1 MSRKWNDFAIASS
14 RRTLQLAFQTLLVV
28 AAMRP
33 CAAGAQPLYWGGGST
48 DIAANTPLP
57 INSAL
62 LTGTWNTTTQNW
74 ATSSMPGAYTTFTD
88 GGNVQLGYYTNNAN
102 ATITLAANAQIA
114 GLTACMNRLPASTYN
129 QIFDITATSAK
140 TLTLAA
146 PMSVFSVVSQ
156 DSTRGMRVAANV
168 SLAGSATLVK
178 NGFGSLTISSDCSN
192 FTGLIDHTFGL
203 LSLSDTSIMKNVPRF
218 DVKGRVVSASA
229 TSYGGNEFSLPSL
242 RVVASSGANDKLGD
256 AARIVLGRGSFDY
269 RSAATS
275 TETIG
280 QVDLETWGILGSAS
294 GTAGG
299 VLTIADSTSGI
310 TRGNDN
316 LGMALV
322 PVGSTGGNVLN
333 IRVLNGLPS
342 GTLIPWLSSNRSG
355 FMYMDSADNN
365 TLKQVAVSE
374 AATDV
379 TSWVGSYGAS
389 SNLRVGND
397 TNVSL
402 SGTLTDNLTISS
414 LGFFTKDATQ
424 LTLASGKT
432 LTLDSGALA
441 FKAGGA
447 SAHVTMANGFLTSG
461 TDQLYL
467 HAGDSNHSGSLY
479 IQSVVTG
486 ADMDVLKAGLAGIFF
501 SGSSANTY
509 TGKTV
514 VLGGTLSL
522 SKPDHV
528 VSIPGDLVVHNGGAV
543 ACANMGQF
551 GATSAITINKGGIL
565 SFTDN
570 QTLGGTLTIAGGTIF
585 FPNLI
590 ITLNQSGTGLVFNG
604 GWINQSSTGGGTL
617 DLQTDVKYESSAST
631 QARFERLNTGT
642 YSIELDGGNR
652 TFDIANSATLPE
664 GVPEMVI
671 DTAIVPGSPAGG
683 ALVKTG
689 TGTLQLVGAN
699 TYAGGTTVNGG
710 TVHVAMISAPAQN
723 GLTAFTSSSG
733 QDSSVVIFNAPVAK
747 SMALG
752 QVITGSTIHASGRTV
767 LRVISDYKILTSAQ
781 NITGV
786 STNVA
791 VAAMSRSG
799 NLGTGPAT
807 VNDTGTLEIDAGITL
822 ANTVTVNAGG
832 TIAASGA
839 SLGSLVVDGGTVSV
853 NLANGALAV
862 SGTVNLANATLNF
875 TGTLDEE
882 PVTLLTAGTS
892 LTGTFATV
900 NNQPPYSTLRYID
913 DTVVL
918 APDLPTVIIV
928 K

>member
-1 MSRKWNDFAIASS
+1 
-14 RRTLQLAFQTLLVV
+14 
-28 AAMRP
+28 MR
-33 CAAGAQPLYWGGGST
+33 L
-48 DIAANTPLP
+48 
-57 INSAL
+57 
-62 LTGTWNTTTQNW
+62 
-74 ATSSMPGAYTTFTD
+74 
-88 GGNVQLGYYTNNAN
+88 
-102 ATITLAANAQIA
+102 
-114 GLTACMNRLPASTYN
+114 
-129 QIFDITATSAK
+129 
-140 TLTLAA
+140 
-146 PMSVFSVVSQ
+146 
-156 DSTRGMRVAANV
+156 AANV

-218 DVKGRVVSASA
+218 DIKGRVVSASA
-229 TSYGGNEFSLPSL
+229 TSYGGNEFSIPSL

-256 AARIVLGRGSFDY
+256 AARIVLSRGSFDY

-275 TETIG
+275 AETIG

-299 VLTIADSTSGI
+299 VLTIADSTAGI

-322 PVGSTGGNVLN
+322 PVAATGGNVLN

-365 TLKQVAVSE
+365 TLKQVAINE

-379 TSWVGSYGAS
+379 TSWVSSYGAG

-414 LGFFTKDATQ
+414 LGFFTKDVTQ
-424 LTLASGKT
+424 LTLAGGKT
-432 LTLDSGALA
+432 LTLASGALA
-441 FKAGGA
+441 FKAGG
-447 SAHVTMANGFLTSG
+447 STAHVTMANGFLTSG

-467 HAGDSNHSGSLY
+467 HGGDSGHSGSLY

-486 ADMDVLKAGLAGIFF
+486 SDMDVIKAGLAGIFF
-501 SGSSANTY
+501 AGTSANTY

-543 ACANMGQF
+543 LCANMGQF

-565 SFTDN
+565 SFTDH
-570 QTLGGTLTIAGGTIF
+570 QTLGGTLTITGGTFF
-585 FPNLI
+585 FPNWI

-604 GWINQSSTGGGTL
+604 GWLNQSSTSGGTL
-617 DLQTDVKYESSAST
+617 ELQTDVKYESSAST

-642 YSIELDGGNR
+642 YSIELDGAAR
-652 TFDIANSATLPE
+652 TFDIADSTALAA
-664 GVPEMVI
+664 GIPEMVI

-710 TVHVAMISAPAQN
+710 TVHVATINAPAQN

-747 SMALG
+747 DMALG
-752 QVITGSTIHASGRTV
+752 QVITGSTIHTSGRTV
-767 LRVISDYKILTSAQ
+767 LRVISDYEILTSAQ
-781 NITGV
+781 NITGI

-791 VAAMSRSG
+791 VAALSRSG

-807 VNDTGTLEIDAGITL
+807 VNDTGTLEIDSGISL

-839 SLGSLVVDGGTVSV
+839 GIGSLAVDGGTVSV
-853 NLANGALAV
+853 NLDEGSLTVSGAV
-862 SGTVNLANATLNF
+862 SLEDATLNF
-875 TGTLDEE
+875 TGTLGKE

-900 NNQPPYSTLRYID
+900 NNQPPYSTLRYLD

-928 K
+928 R